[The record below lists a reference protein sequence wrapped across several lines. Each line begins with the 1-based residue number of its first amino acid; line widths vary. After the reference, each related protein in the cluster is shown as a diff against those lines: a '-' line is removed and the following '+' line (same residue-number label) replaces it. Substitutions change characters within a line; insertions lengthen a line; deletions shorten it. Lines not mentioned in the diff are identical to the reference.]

1 MTPSIKGIL
10 IEKPVELVEFLW
22 IGTHYL
28 QTSAKAKMMMCVLGE
43 GRRIFAGGRA
53 WGK

>member
-1 MTPSIKGIL
+1 MIPNIKDIL

-28 QTSAKAKMMMCVLGE
+28 QTSAKAKIMMSVLDE
-43 GRRIFAGGRA
+43 GRRIFAGGLA